1 MGALAL
7 RLWASPLA
15 RRSLAVCLIVLATV
29 AVIAGIYR
37 AGEAAGR
44 GKIAADRDAWR
55 TTAKTYLGAA
65 KAWERS
71 FRESETLRV
80 REHGKA
86 VAVSAEAARACDARV
101 AVARRSAAAIQSIVT
116 KEVRYDESRCPVRAV
131 VGAGELR
138 DALGLAAARR

>member
-15 RRSLAVCLIVLATV
+15 RRSLAVCLIILATV
-29 AVIAGIYR
+29 AVIVGIYR

-71 FRESETLRV
+71 FRGAERFRAQERA
-80 REHGKA
+80 RAEQA
-86 VAVSAEAARACDARV
+86 VGDLATACDARV
-101 AVARRSAAAIQSIVT
+101 ASARRSAAAIQSIVT
-116 KEVRYDESRCPVRAV
+116 REVRYDESRCPVRAV

-138 DALGLAAARR
+138 DALGLAARR

>member
-15 RRSLAVCLIVLATV
+15 RRLLAVCLIILATV
-29 AVIAGIYR
+29 AVIAAIYR

-44 GKIAADRDAWR
+44 AKIAADRDAWR

-71 FRESETLRV
+71 FRGAERFRAQERA
-80 REHGKA
+80 RAEQA
-86 VAVSAEAARACDARV
+86 VGDLATACDARV
-101 AVARRSAAAIQSIVT
+101 ASARRSAAAIQSIVT
-116 KEVRYDESRCPVRAV
+116 REVRYDESRCPVRAV

-138 DALGLAAARR
+138 DALGLADRR